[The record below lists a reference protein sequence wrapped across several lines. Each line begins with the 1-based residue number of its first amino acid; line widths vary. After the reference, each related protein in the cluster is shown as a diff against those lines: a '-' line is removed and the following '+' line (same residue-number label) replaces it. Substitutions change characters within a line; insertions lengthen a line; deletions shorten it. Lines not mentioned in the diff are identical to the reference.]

1 MKPGILVYALLAAA
15 PIMFGVSAQ
24 LTGTAQSIGNALCG
38 IVAIISN
45 IVGVLAIL
53 MFVLGGTLY
62 GFAHFMPASGN
73 IKGSM
78 QGWGMGILMGSIV
91 MLILY
96 LLAPF
101 IITRLIAASQG
112 SNSALPAIQNI
123 GCNSAGQAVGGVT
136 ITGSGAPAGSQIPP
150 NTLAPT

>member
-1 MKPGILVYALLAAA
+1 MNNGTAAGRYRLIALVLFSIGMLGSSLLLAQTVAPAA
-15 PIMFGVSAQ
+15 TA
-24 LTGTAQSIGNALCG
+24 TGITNALCG
-38 IVAIISN
+38 VVAIIADV
-45 IVGVLAIL
+45 IGVLAIL

-73 IKGSM
+73 MKGSM

-101 IITRLIAASQG
+101 IIGRLISASN
-112 SNSALPAIQNI
+112 NSGGTGAVPPI
-123 GCNSAGQAVGGVT
+123 GINGGVGCT
-136 ITGSGAPAGSQIPP
+136 SSGTAF
-150 NTLAPT
+150 